1 MEVLILVAAVLILIL
16 LNGIF
21 AMSEI
26 AIVSSSKT
34 RLRQL
39 QEHGKE
45 GAGKACELA
54 EEPNR
59 FLSTTQIGIT
69 LVGVFSGAFGQA
81 TLSRKLAGVLQGVP
95 IVGAYPDLVA
105 TAVVVAVITYTTLV
119 LGELVPKRLAMQSPE
134 SISAAVARPMA
145 WLSRVTAPLVTLLS
159 ASTDFV
165 LRLMGRA
172 DRREAPA
179 SEAEIRARILRGA
192 EEGVLERTESDLAA
206 NMLKLDDER
215 LPSVMRPRSEIPWI
229 DVSAPPGRDEIRRLL
244 TEHPY
249 SGILVA
255 RRSLDDVMGVL
266 NVREWLA
273 EGENPDRLAE
283 MVQKPLLVYE
293 GRSPLDVLEQFR
305 ERGTHTSLVVDEY
318 GNILGMVALDD
329 VFGAVVGYIPRIAQ
343 PPDPEVVH
351 RDDGS
356 WLLDGMLPRDRL
368 WEILSLSGELNDEER
383 SYDSLGGLVMA
394 QLRSLPHLGDR
405 FTWRGFEFEVVDMDG
420 NRVDRVLVRPAS
432 QERRRAA

>member
-1 MEVLILVAAVLILIL
+1 MEVLFLIAAVLILIL
-16 LNGIF
+16 LNGVF

-26 AIVSSSKT
+26 AIVSSSKM

-39 QEHGKE
+39 REEGNE
-45 GAGKACELA
+45 GASKACELS

-59 FLSTTQIGIT
+59 FLSTIQIGIT

-81 TLSRKLAGVLQGVP
+81 TLSQMLAGTLEGVP
-95 IVGAYPDLVA
+95 VVGPYNQMVA
-105 TAVVVAVITYTTLV
+105 TVVVVVAITYTTLV

-134 SISAAVARPMA
+134 RISATVARPMA
-145 WLSRVTAPLVTLLS
+145 WLSRVTAPVVTLLS

-165 LRLMGRA
+165 LRLMGRSG
-172 DRREAPA
+172 RQEAPA

-192 EEGVLERTESDLAA
+192 EEGVLERVESDLAA

-215 LPSVMRPRSEIPWI
+215 LPSIMRPRSEIPWI
-229 DVSAPPGRDEIRRLL
+229 DLSDTPGRDEIRKLL

-249 SGILVA
+249 AGIPVA
-255 RRSLDDVMGVL
+255 RKSLDDVVGVL

-273 EGENPDRLAE
+273 AGEDPDRLAE
-283 MVQKPLLVYE
+283 MVQKPLLMYE
-293 GRSPLDVLEQFR
+293 GLSPLDVLEKFR
-305 ERGTHTSLVVDEY
+305 EQGTHTSLVVDEY
-318 GNILGMVALDD
+318 GNILGMVALED
-329 VFGAVVGYIPRIAQ
+329 VFEAVVGYVPLVAA

-368 WEILSLSGELNDEER
+368 WETLALPGKPDDEGR

-394 QLRSLPHLGDR
+394 QLRSLPHVGDR
-405 FTWRGFEFEVVDMDG
+405 FNWRGFEFEVVDMDG
-420 NRVDRVLVRPAS
+420 NRVDRVLVRPTGRE
-432 QERRRAA
+432 ERKAA